1 MASATLTAASPSNT
15 FTTTT
20 GTIYSLGATGNLGG
34 GQILL
39 ESSLPTSATVFG
51 ALNEPISGNFFSEYR
66 APGTSLKVTLQ
77 NASAAASVN
86 VEIT

>member
-15 FTTTT
+15 FTTVT
-20 GTIYSLGATGNLGG
+20 GTVYSFGATGNLGG
-34 GQILL
+34 GQLLL
-39 ESSLPTSATVFG
+39 ESSLPASATVFG
-51 ALNEPISGNFFSEYR
+51 ALTAPFSSGFFSEYR
-66 APGTSLKVTLQ
+66 APGTGLRVTLQ